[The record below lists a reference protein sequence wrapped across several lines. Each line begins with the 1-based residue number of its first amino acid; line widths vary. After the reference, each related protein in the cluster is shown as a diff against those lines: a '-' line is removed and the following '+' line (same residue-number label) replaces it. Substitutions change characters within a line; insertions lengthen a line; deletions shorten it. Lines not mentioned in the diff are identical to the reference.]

1 MPIRALV
8 LGLGQAHENHPHK
21 AIVLDGIT
29 DDLYNDALAW
39 LAFQLVG
46 VDRIYLTPASGDS
59 LHPAFE
65 PELLQSFVMEP
76 RVLRGAM
83 LDRSVVIYSFA
94 VDHLRNE
101 TETYRRRM
109 LGLLSGAARRR
120 VEIGNPLHA
129 FVLGPQWG
137 PTVSGFRWAPAEA
150 TLRQGVP
157 RNTRLLVRDGTSE
170 PVKSLYYLWR
180 CESGAPEYAS

>member
-1 MPIRALV
+1 
-8 LGLGQAHENHPHK
+8 
-21 AIVLDGIT
+21 
-29 DDLYNDALAW
+29 
-39 LAFQLVG
+39 VG

-83 LDRSVVIYSFA
+83 LDRSAVIYSFA
-94 VDHLRNE
+94 VDHLRNV

-109 LGLLSGAARRR
+109 LDQLSGAARRR

-129 FVLGPQWG
+129 FALGPQWG
-137 PTVSGFRWAPAEA
+137 PTVSGFRRAPAGRHCVRGSPGTHDFWLGMVRVCEA
-150 TLRQGVP
+150 GKVS
-157 RNTRLLVRDGTSE
+157 LLSVE
-170 PVKSLYYLWR
+170 V
-180 CESGAPEYAS
+180 